1 VIDLSEKKLAEI
13 ENRTKSGGFTFM
25 WPSEVIALVTEVRTL
40 RERLEQAEW
49 NEELALMALD
59 SQESKIKPETLL
71 KIDDTVRRL
80 VGEDTQP

>member
-1 VIDLSEKKLAEI
+1 MIDLSEKKLAEI